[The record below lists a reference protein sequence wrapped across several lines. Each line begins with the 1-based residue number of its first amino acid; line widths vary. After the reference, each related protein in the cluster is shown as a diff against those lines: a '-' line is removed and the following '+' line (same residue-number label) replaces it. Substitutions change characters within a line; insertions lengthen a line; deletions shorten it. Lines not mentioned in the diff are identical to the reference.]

1 MSNVPLA
8 VGLALLA
15 GILNGSFAAPMKY
28 AKFWKWENIWSVWAV
43 VGMLIF
49 PWFMVYVTVPHMVA
63 FYQQVGAQQILRLV
77 GFGVGFGLAQIF
89 FGLGIAALGIALNFA
104 IAIGL
109 STALGSLVPLV
120 ALHSK
125 MIPTTKGMVIIL
137 GVALMLVGIVLC
149 AVAGRHKEKAMQS
162 SVQDQQ
168 EGAGKRM
175 SFKAGLIICILA
187 GVGSPLINF
196 GLAFG
201 APLIS
206 RAAQLG
212 VSPRSQTNV
221 IWAPLVTAAL
231 VPYLIYCAYL
241 WKKNKTAGL
250 FFHPGTAINWVLGAM
265 MGVLWFG
272 STVIYGAATAQLA
285 GLGPILGWPL
295 FMSSIIITSNVW
307 GFVTGEWKTAGGKA
321 LTTMLAGILFLILGF
336 VVLAVSGRLA
346 GR

>member
-1 MSNVPLA
+1 MSNVSLA

-15 GILNGSFAAPMKY
+15 GILNGSFATPMKF
-28 AKFWKWENIWSVWAV
+28 AKYWKWENIWSVWAV
-43 VGMLIF
+43 VGMLVF
-49 PWFMVYVTVPHMVA
+49 PWFMVYITVPHMVG
-63 FYQQVGAQQILRLV
+63 FYQQAGVGEILILV
-77 GFGVGFGLAQIF
+77 GFGIGFGLAQIF

-104 IAIGL
+104 IAIGI

-120 ALHSK
+120 ALHSE
-125 MIPTTKGMVIIL
+125 MILKAKGMVIIL
-137 GVALMLVGIVLC
+137 GVALMLVGIVFC

-162 SVQDQQ
+162 SAQEPA
-168 EGAGKRM
+168 EGATKKR

-201 APLIS
+201 GPLVD
-206 RAAQLG
+206 RAAQFG
-212 VSPRSQTNV
+212 VHPMSRTNV

-241 WKKNKTAGL
+241 WKKNKTGRL
-250 FFHPGTAINWVLGAM
+250 FFQAGTAINWLLGAM

-272 STVIYGAATAQLA
+272 STLVYGAATAQLA

-307 GFVTGEWKTAGGKA
+307 GFVTGEWKTAGRKA
-321 LTTMLAGILFLILGF
+321 LTIMLVGILFLILGF
-336 VVLAVSGRLA
+336 VTLAISGRLE
-346 GR
+346 G